1 MSPSES
7 PLRKLTASEIQQQMT
22 PVLNRLGRL
31 LLVFMLSPTPE
42 VRDCVNTMG
51 QELDQLWRLATAP
64 LYPALERKCC
74 PDAPHGLL
82 AICPVT
88 GES

>member
-7 PLRKLTASEIQQQMT
+7 PLRRLTAAEIQGEMT

-51 QELDQLWRLATAP
+51 QELDRLWGLATAP
-64 LYPALERKCC
+64 VHPEPVRKCC

-82 AICPVT
+82 ALCPVT